1 MAQTTGKSTALPSGL
16 AEARGSKV
24 IILLA
29 SSSLLILVSLCV
41 GPILRQTLAMYVK
54 DNHHCAR
61 LTSALELTI
70 PEGRKSAFFLT
81 ILRKN
86 VPRKSLVFWL
96 GSHHSI

>member
-29 SSSLLILVSLCV
+29 SSLLSLVSLCV